1 MKTSSVLN
9 VYGVLDGEGVDIE
22 SKSMMYATTQS
33 YVNPA
38 TLAESAWSREYPSS
52 IAEGTWLHTRTIL
65 IYTDGNSTTTYMSA
79 YMGKNGKDAF
89 VIDLTNDA
97 DLFTTDSS
105 GKTTFEQTRDTQVRL
120 FLGAAKQTL
129 TNVNVSLSNTS
140 AAEVVTAS
148 TSGAVRVK
156 IKNNVTV
163 TDTIVATITATCSY
177 GTLSIDFTLNPV
189 KSGSN
194 GDSPEIWQLAP
205 SLTEL
210 SFARDTDGTTLK
222 PTSLTLSVNAK
233 KTVGTSTTEYTSNVS
248 GVSYK
253 WGYDESGESGSGNIG
268 DSLTFTSANAQA
280 HHAVWLELFVNG
292 TRTDRETIPF
302 VIDGRKGNDGD
313 HGKYYKKQYAIGN
326 SRTNHPTSGW
336 QDTQPTVTDANP
348 YLWERSRLW
357 NPNTND
363 WDAGSSW
370 IYVCLS
376 GRDGRP
382 GDLGPMCYI
391 AGEYSDSQ
399 TYVRD
404 TATGNTVAVEVPLTN
419 GTSQIWVLEADSNVD
434 ADTGTHY
441 RPSNDPDVNP
451 GVWSMGLNSYNLIR
465 TRYLFADFAKLGSGV
480 VSGDWLYSACGTING
495 TLYADNETYQ
505 GLPGYMWF
513 EAAHANDDIDNV
525 TRTVNGSTVTG
536 HNFIPGFA
544 VDLLTGRV
552 YMQAAYVAGTI
563 KATDGN
569 IGAFEIG
576 QSWLGNVVQEQGS
589 DIFTGCKIFRNG
601 QLIIGNDILDYVL
614 RAFGGI
620 ELNGNGKG
628 ITINVSVGSSASAS
642 GHKCVNIG
650 RYIKVDLT
658 DRHQEGSA
666 REAINGLAVNE
677 LYLDGYGFL
686 RYKVNDETAPLTE
699 VNSFG
704 QIHAKTAFYREGYRQ
719 INVKTSAFTLPSNP
733 PDGTIFLL
741 KGLGGSLTVTTRNA
755 PILHGDTNDV
765 LVAENSSFNFGAVG
779 VMLFYIASS
788 NKWAQIYS
796 A

>member
-9 VYGVLDGEGVDIE
+9 VYGVLDGEGVEIE

-89 VIDLTNDA
+89 VIDLTNDT

-148 TSGAVRVK
+148 TSGAVRIK

-233 KTVGTSTTEYTSNVS
+233 KTVGKSTTEYTSNVS

-280 HHAVWLELFVNG
+280 HHAVWLELYVNG

-336 QDTQPTVTDANP
+336 QDTQPTVTDSNP

-391 AGEYSDSQ
+391 AGEYSDSL

-451 GVWSMGLNSYNLIR
+451 GIWSMGLNSYNLIR

-480 VSGDWLYSACGTING
+480 YCGDWLFSAQGTING
-495 TLYADNETYQ
+495 IAYDDGDVYDGKAAYMSFDPDNPNT
-505 GLPGYMWF
+505 
-513 EAAHANDDIDNV
+513 NNV
-525 TRTVNGSTVTG
+525 T
-536 HNFIPGFA
+536 NFIPYFA
-544 VDLLTGRV
+544 VDLKTGKIYLHDGYFRGKI
-552 YMQAAYVAGTI
+552 YSSEGTI
-563 KATDGN
+563 GGFN
-569 IGAFEIG
+569 IGGNYIG
-576 QSWLGNVVQEQGS
+576 QAEEGTNTDYTRIYNDGRAVFSYNSPDDAPTSNAVAIYGN
-589 DIFTGCKIFRNG
+589 T
-601 QLIIGNDILDYVL
+601 L
-614 RAFGGI
+614 
-620 ELNGNGKG
+620 LNGNQTIIEGGKVIIAAG
-628 ITINVSVGSSASAS
+628 GGTGVNRNRVSITGPVKFEESSLIGNGTS
-642 GHKCVNIG
+642 GQKGDI
-650 RYIKVDLT
+650 YAD
-658 DRHQEGSA
+658 S
-666 REAINGLAVNE
+666 
-677 LYLDGYGFL
+677 YGFL
-686 RYKVNDETAPLTE
+686 HIRKNNDSANNDPSTDD
-699 VNSFG
+699 FG
-704 QIHAKTAFYREGYRQ
+704 YLKMPSSNNPV
-719 INVKTSAFTLPSNP
+719 NVKTSDFTLPAGAPN
-733 PDGTIFLL
+733 GTMFFM
-741 KGLGGSLTVTTRNA
+741 KNATANVKSGSDDY
-755 PILHGDTNDV
+755 IEHCSSGDRHSTWESGANSTIIV
-765 LVAENSSFNFGAVG
+765 KMGTHRWVA
-779 VMLFYIASS
+779 FYCG
-788 NKWAQIYS
+788 
-796 A
+796 